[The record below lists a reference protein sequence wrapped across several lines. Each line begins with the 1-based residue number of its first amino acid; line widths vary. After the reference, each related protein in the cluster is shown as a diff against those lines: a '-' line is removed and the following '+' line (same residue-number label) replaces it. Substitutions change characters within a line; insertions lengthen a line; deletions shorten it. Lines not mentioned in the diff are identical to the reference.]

1 MEKGAVIYVLPIYLF
16 VFSLILWALLSNGY
30 LSKIKPGAMNT
41 IASSESTNS
50 EYVSGQPERILV
62 PSIGIDVE
70 VDSGNYDKDN
80 ITWNVSQNK
89 VNFAVMTDLPNNKSG
104 NTVIYGHNSKYIFK
118 NLEDVKDGDRV
129 YIQTKNGH
137 SFEYVF
143 ISKKEINPNDVSI
156 LESSELPQLILLTC
170 KGLLNEKR
178 LVLTFRLNQTE

>member
-1 MEKGAVIYVLPIYLF
+1 MEKRTVIYAVPIYLF
-16 VFSLILWALLSNGY
+16 AFCLIVWVLLSNGY
-30 LSKIKPGAMNT
+30 LSKIKPRVMNT
-41 IASSESTNS
+41 VIDTEAINS
-50 EYVSGQPERILV
+50 EYISGQPERILI

-70 VDSGNYDKDN
+70 VIDGNYDEDN
-80 ITWNVSQNK
+80 ITWNVSQDK

-104 NTVIYGHNSKYIFK
+104 NTVVYGHNSKYIFK

-129 YIQTKNGH
+129 YIQTKNGY